1 MLLVEHN
8 SPLEMV
14 RGRLSTARRRH
25 LAFSS
30 PAHMVQA
37 QIHAL
42 KEKRPDR
49 SKTNETS
56 LSAKARSNQDPP
68 SDRNRRLIE

>member
-8 SPLEMV
+8 SPLEAFA
-14 RGRLSTARRRH
+14 ARRRH
-25 LAFSS
+25 FAFSS

-42 KEKRPDR
+42 KEKWPDR
-49 SKTNETS
+49 SNDERD
-56 LSAKARSNQDPP
+56 LFERKARSNQDPP